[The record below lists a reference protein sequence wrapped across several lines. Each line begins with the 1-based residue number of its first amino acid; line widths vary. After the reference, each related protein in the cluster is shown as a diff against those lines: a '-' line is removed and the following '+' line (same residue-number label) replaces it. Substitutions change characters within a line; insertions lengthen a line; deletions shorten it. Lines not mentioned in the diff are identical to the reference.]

1 MFKWIDESWLQLE
14 CNFWMSYANLDKY
27 WRTSGRKSLYLK
39 NQVTEGGVHI
49 VSIKGEVY
57 PKTYWENSTSS
68 KEIILAGVLRLK
80 HLPKRNLNK
89 FRPWQTHSN
98 PYLPDTSWCYFKATK
113 SHMLE
118 AREISIA
125 FHLQKPFLFLKF
137 IHRSKEINFMK
148 KLWKFHISSIHF
160 AKDLHVLYKQC
171 RKDDDGNKKF
181 VKY

>member
-1 MFKWIDESWLQLE
+1 
-14 CNFWMSYANLDKY
+14 MSPDSSLNVTFEWVKSIYTNIEGQVEEKVC
-27 WRTSGRKSLYLK
+27 TSKTK
-39 NQVTEGGVHI
+39 VTEGGVHI

-80 HLPKRNLNK
+80 QLPKRNLNK

-98 PYLPDTSWCYFKATK
+98 FKAKK

-160 AKDLHVLYKQC
+160 AKDLHVL
-171 RKDDDGNKKF
+171 
-181 VKY
+181 